1 VSLYA
6 DYIRERLGKSC
17 YEVEQGF
24 TVYWYTDDAVYI
36 EDIYVADKWRKTKVA
51 SQMADY
57 IADEARAIGVNKMIG
72 SVNTQANNA
81 TTSLKVL
88 LGYGMEVS
96 HVIGSMIYFIKDLE
110 K

>member
-17 YEVEQGF
+17 YEVDNGF
-24 TVYWYTDDAVYI
+24 AVYWYTDDSVYI
-36 EDIYVADKWRKTKVA
+36 EDIYVADKWRKSKIA

-57 IADEARAIGVNKMIG
+57 IADEARAIGIKKMVG
-72 SVNTQANNA
+72 SVNTQANGA
-81 TTSLKVL
+81 TRSLKVI

-96 HVIGSMIYFIKDLE
+96 HISGSVIYFIKDLE
-110 K
+110 I